1 MCYKKLNSITLE
13 SNIKITNKMAIEIK
27 KSILAQQ
34 VQDGWKRKALAE
46 HYGLP
51 ETQMAQV
58 LRNAGLKIRK
68 FHAPKYQLVD
78 DTNSEELVEITNEG
92 NDVVVGEDVNVLQ
105 EDTQQEVATP
115 VTTEEPT
122 AGW

>member
-1 MCYKKLNSITLE
+1 
-13 SNIKITNKMAIEIK
+13 MAVEIK
-27 KSILAQQ
+27 LSVLTEQ
-34 VQDGWKRKALAE
+34 VNEGWKRATLAE

-78 DTNSEELVEITNEG
+78 DTEGETTEGIIEG

-115 VTTEEPT
+115 VTTKKTTE
-122 AGW
+122 GW

>member
-1 MCYKKLNSITLE
+1 
-13 SNIKITNKMAIEIK
+13 MAVEIK
-27 KSILAQQ
+27 KSVLAQQ

-58 LRNAGLKIRK
+58 LRDAGLQIRK
-68 FHAPKYQLVD
+68 FHAPKYQFVD
-78 DTNSEELVEITNEG
+78 DTQSETTESIVEG

-105 EDTQQEVATP
+105 EDTQQEVVTP
-115 VTTEEPT
+115 VTTEEPA

>member
-1 MCYKKLNSITLE
+1 
-13 SNIKITNKMAIEIK
+13 MAIEIK

-58 LRNAGLKIRK
+58 LRDAGLQIRK

-122 AGW
+122 VGW

>member
-1 MCYKKLNSITLE
+1 
-13 SNIKITNKMAIEIK
+13 MAIEIK

-58 LRNAGLKIRK
+58 LRDAGLQIRK

-115 VTTEEPT
+115 VTTEPT

>member
-1 MCYKKLNSITLE
+1 
-13 SNIKITNKMAIEIK
+13 MAVEIK

-51 ETQMAQV
+51 EAQMAQV
-58 LRNAGLKIRK
+58 LRDAGLQIRK
-68 FHAPKYQLVD
+68 FHAPKYQFID
-78 DTNSEELVEITNEG
+78 DTQSETTESIVEG
-92 NDVVVGEDVNVLQ
+92 SDVVVGEDVNVLQ
-105 EDTQQEVATP
+105 ENTQQEVVTP
-115 VTTEEPT
+115 VTTEKPA

>member
-1 MCYKKLNSITLE
+1 
-13 SNIKITNKMAIEIK
+13 MAVEIK

-34 VQDGWKRKALAE
+34 VEDGWKRKALAE

-51 ETQMAQV
+51 EAQMAQV
-58 LRNAGLKIRK
+58 LRDAGLQIRK

-92 NDVVVGEDVNVLQ
+92 NDVIVGEDVNVLQ
-105 EDTQQEVATP
+105 EDTQQEEVTTPVATQ
-115 VTTEEPT
+115 EPS

>member
-1 MCYKKLNSITLE
+1 MV
-13 SNIKITNKMAIEIK
+13 IEIK
-27 KSILAQQ
+27 KSVLTQQ

-58 LRNAGLKIRK
+58 LRNAGLQIRK

-78 DTNSEELVEITNEG
+78 DTIEVVEEVT
-92 NDVVVGEDVNVLQ
+92 GEDVNETLV
-105 EDTQQEVATP
+105 ESVVEETPAEAIDTDNN
-115 VTTEEPT
+115 
-122 AGW
+122 W

>member
-1 MCYKKLNSITLE
+1 
-13 SNIKITNKMAIEIK
+13 MAVEIK

-58 LRNAGLKIRK
+58 LRNAGLQIRK
-68 FHAPKYQLVD
+68 FHAPKYQFVD
-78 DTNSEELVEITNEG
+78 DTQSETTESIVEG
-92 NDVVVGEDVNVLQ
+92 SDVVVGEDVNVLQ
-105 EDTQQEVATP
+105 ENTQQEVVTP
-115 VTTEEPT
+115 VTAQKPA

>member
-1 MCYKKLNSITLE
+1 
-13 SNIKITNKMAIEIK
+13 MAVEIK

-34 VQDGWKRKALAE
+34 VEDGWKRKALAE

-51 ETQMAQV
+51 EAQMAQV
-58 LRNAGLKIRK
+58 LRDAGLQIRK
-68 FHAPKYQLVD
+68 FHAPKYQFVD
-78 DTNSEELVEITNEG
+78 DTEGETTEGIIEG

-105 EDTQQEVATP
+105 KDTQQEEVTTPVATQ
-115 VTTEEPT
+115 EPA

>member
-1 MCYKKLNSITLE
+1 
-13 SNIKITNKMAIEIK
+13 MAVEIK

-34 VQDGWKRKALAE
+34 VEDGWKRSALAE

-51 ETQMAQV
+51 EAQMAQV
-58 LRNAGLKIRK
+58 LKDAGLKIRK

-78 DTNSEELVEITNEG
+78 DTTEEVNNE
-92 NDVVVGEDVNVLQ
+92 VIGEDVNTLTESVA
-105 EDTQQEVATP
+105 EEVETP
-115 VTTEEPT
+115 VTTEEPA

>member
-1 MCYKKLNSITLE
+1 
-13 SNIKITNKMAIEIK
+13 MAVEIK

-34 VQDGWKRKALAE
+34 VEDGWKRSTLAE

-51 ETQMAQV
+51 EAQMAQV
-58 LRNAGLKIRK
+58 LRDAGLKIRK

-78 DTNSEELVEITNEG
+78 DTTEEVNNE
-92 NDVVVGEDVNVLQ
+92 VIGEDVNTLTESVV
-105 EDTQQEVATP
+105 EEIETP
-115 VTTEEPT
+115 VTTEKPA

>member
-1 MCYKKLNSITLE
+1 
-13 SNIKITNKMAIEIK
+13 MAVEIK

-34 VQDGWKRKALAE
+34 VEEGWKRAALAE

-51 ETQMAQV
+51 EAQMAQV
-58 LRNAGLKIRK
+58 LRDAGLKIRK

-78 DTNSEELVEITNEG
+78 DTTEEVNNE
-92 NDVVVGEDVNVLQ
+92 VIGEDVNTLTESVA
-105 EDTQQEVATP
+105 EEVETP
-115 VTTEEPT
+115 VTTEEPA

>member
-1 MCYKKLNSITLE
+1 
-13 SNIKITNKMAIEIK
+13 MAVEIK

-34 VQDGWKRKALAE
+34 VEDGWKRKALAE

-51 ETQMAQV
+51 EAQMAQV
-58 LRNAGLKIRK
+58 LRDAGLQIRK

-78 DTNSEELVEITNEG
+78 DTNSEELAETIDGG

-105 EDTQQEVATP
+105 EDTQQEEVTTPVATQ
-115 VTTEEPT
+115 EPA

>member
-1 MCYKKLNSITLE
+1 
-13 SNIKITNKMAIEIK
+13 MAVEIK
-27 KSILAQQ
+27 KSVLAQQ
-34 VQDGWKRKALAE
+34 VQEGWKRKALAE

-78 DTNSEELVEITNEG
+78 DTIEVVEEVT
-92 NDVVVGEDVNVLQ
+92 GEDVNETLV
-105 EDTQQEVATP
+105 ESVVEETPAEAIDTDNN
-115 VTTEEPT
+115 
-122 AGW
+122 W

>member
-1 MCYKKLNSITLE
+1 
-13 SNIKITNKMAIEIK
+13 MAVEIK
-27 KSILAQQ
+27 KSILTQQ

-58 LRNAGLKIRK
+58 LRNAGLQIRK
-68 FHAPKYQLVD
+68 FHAPKYQFVD
-78 DTNSEELVEITNEG
+78 DTQSETTESIVEG

-115 VTTEEPT
+115 VTTKKTTE
-122 AGW
+122 GW

>member
-1 MCYKKLNSITLE
+1 
-13 SNIKITNKMAIEIK
+13 MAVEIK

-34 VQDGWKRKALAE
+34 VEDGWKRKALAE

-51 ETQMAQV
+51 EAQMAQV
-58 LRNAGLKIRK
+58 LRDAGLQIRK

-78 DTNSEELVEITNEG
+78 DTESETTEGIIEG

-105 EDTQQEVATP
+105 EDTQQEEVTTPVATQ
-115 VTTEEPT
+115 EPA

>member
-1 MCYKKLNSITLE
+1 
-13 SNIKITNKMAIEIK
+13 MAVEIK

-58 LRNAGLKIRK
+58 LRNAGLQIRK
-68 FHAPKYQLVD
+68 FHAPKYQFVD
-78 DTNSEELVEITNEG
+78 DTQSETTESIVEG
-92 NDVVVGEDVNVLQ
+92 SDVVVGEDVNVLQ
-105 EDTQQEVATP
+105 EDTQQEVVTP
-115 VTTEEPT
+115 VTAQKPA